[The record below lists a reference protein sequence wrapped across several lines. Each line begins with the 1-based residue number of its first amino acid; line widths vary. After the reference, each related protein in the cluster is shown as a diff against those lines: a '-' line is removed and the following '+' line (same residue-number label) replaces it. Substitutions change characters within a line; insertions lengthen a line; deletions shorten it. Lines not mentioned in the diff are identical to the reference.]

1 MEVCPNTG
9 SVTATKVIIMS
20 HFNSQ
25 TGTVLNMGAAV
36 YQERSVCLVD

>member
-36 YQERSVCLVD
+36 SGEKCMSG

>member
-36 YQERSVCLVD
+36 YISAEKCMSG